1 MAQGYAGERAHLT
14 TRVAI
19 LAPVTP
25 TLVVA
30 IILAVAVIAFM
41 SNRIPP
47 GIVALGVPVALYLTG
62 TLSLEQSL
70 AGFGDPIVIYIATLF
85 IVSEALDATGV
96 TTWIGQFIIERT
108 GEKPASAIAGLI
120 LLTAA
125 VTALISVNG
134 AVAALLPVGVV
145 LAMKISQAPSRV
157 LLPLAFAGHA
167 GSLLT
172 LMGSPVNL
180 LVSDLAHD
188 AGGRTFGF
196 FEFALVGIPLVIG
209 TLIIVVT
216 LGPRLLPDRTAS
228 AMPRDLSQHAG
239 MLAIDYDLD
248 GHEIRLDRKGGMV
261 EVVIP
266 PRSSFIGEEVFA
278 GMRTDG
284 GELVV
289 VAVMRGG
296 KRVEQKTTVTQG
308 DVLLLRGT
316 WEAIDRNAAA
326 GPDVIIV
333 DSPRQLKSRAVVPG
347 PRWRRAVTVLA
358 ILVLLLVLDVAPPA
372 ILTMCA
378 AAAMILLRT
387 ITVAQAH
394 RGISITTLVIMG
406 GMIPL
411 SQAMMITG
419 MSDNIAGWLSQLLGD
434 ASPRLVILAISLAT
448 LVLGQ
453 FISNVATVLV
463 MAPIALSVAGT
474 LGSSPQPFM
483 MALAVAGAAAFFTPI
498 ATPANTMIF
507 APGGYRFTDYWKLGL
522 PLAVLYVTVA
532 VVLVPIFWPF

>member
-1 MAQGYAGERAHLT
+1 MSA
-14 TRVAI
+14 
-19 LAPVTP
+19 VTP
-25 TLVVA
+25 TLT
-30 IILAVAVIAFM
+30 VAVILLVAIVAFM
-41 SNRIPP
+41 SNRVPP
-47 GIVALGVPVALYLTG
+47 GIVALGVPIALYLTG
-62 TLSLEQSL
+62 TLTLEQSL

-85 IVSEALDATGV
+85 VVSEALDATGI

-108 GEKPASAIAGLI
+108 GEKPASAIAGLV

-134 AVAALLPVGVV
+134 AVAAMLPVGVV

-196 FEFALVGIPLVIG
+196 FEFALVGVPLVIG
-209 TLIIVVT
+209 TLLIVVF

-228 AMPRDLSQHAG
+228 AMPRDLSQHAA

-248 GHEIRLDRKGGMV
+248 GREVRLDRKGGVV
-261 EVVIP
+261 EAVIP
-266 PRSSFIGEEVFA
+266 PRSAFIGEEVFP
-278 GMRTDG
+278 GMRTDRDD
-284 GELVV
+284 LVV

-296 KRVEQKTTVTQG
+296 ARVDGATTIAQG
-308 DVLLLRGT
+308 DVVLLRGT
-316 WEAIDRNAAA
+316 WDAIDRNAADP
-326 GPDVIIV
+326 GVIVV

-347 PRWRRAVTVLA
+347 PRWRRAVAVLA

-387 ITVAQAH
+387 VTVTQAH

-411 SQAMMITG
+411 SQAMMLTG
-419 MSDNIAGWLSQLLGD
+419 MSDNIAGWLSDLLGD
-434 ASPRLVILAISLAT
+434 SSPRLVILAISLAT
-448 LVLGQ
+448 LALGQ

-463 MAPIALSVAGT
+463 MAPIALSVADSLAT
-474 LGSSPQPFM
+474 SPLPFM
-483 MALAVAGAAAFFTPI
+483 MGLAVAGAAAFFTPI

-522 PLAVLYVTVA
+522 PLAVFYVA
-532 VVLVPIFWPF
+532 VAVLVVPVFWPF